1 MWRNLAQIPKDWFE
15 RHYLNDDFQPMRKLI
30 LRLQQKDYSESVFAY
45 TSLYTFIIT
54 LRSEYHAPSKD
65 SIAINF
71 DSRTG
76 FFDVGYYDVKSRDG
90 VVYRC
95 VEKQIET
102 LIDAFALR
110 LFLTENNEELKFEV
124 EDFPSFQLG
133 QEVETIP
140 QSLSRNPK
148 RGKVFE
154 IVEHHK
160 QKRFIYFIEVEGKKL
175 KKRYFKEN
183 LRSIYK

>member
-30 LRLQQKDYSESVFAY
+30 LRLRQKDYSESVFAY
-45 TSLYTFIIT
+45 TSLYTFVIT
-54 LRSEYHAPSKD
+54 LRSEYQAAPKD
-65 SIAINF
+65 SIAITF
-71 DSRTG
+71 DRRTK
-76 FFDVGYYDVKSRDG
+76 FFDVGYYDVKSRDIMF
-90 VVYRC
+90 YRC
-95 VEKQIET
+95 VEKQVEN

-110 LFLTENNEELKFEV
+110 LFLTENNKELNFEV
-124 EDFPSFQLG
+124 EDFPSFQIG

-140 QSLSRNPK
+140 ERLSRKPRN
-148 RGKVFE
+148 GKICS
-154 IVEHHK
+154 IVKH
-160 QKRFIYFIEVEGKKL
+160 QNQNRFYYFIEVEGKKL

>member
-1 MWRNLAQIPKDWFE
+1 MPKDWFE
-15 RHYLNDDFQPMRKLI
+15 RHYLNDDFQPMKKLI

-54 LRSEYHAPSKD
+54 LLSEYHADPRD

-71 DSRTG
+71 DSRTR
-76 FFDVGYYDVKSRDG
+76 FFYVGYYDVKSRDG
-90 VVYRC
+90 VVYYC
-95 VEKQIET
+95 VEKQVES

-110 LFLTENNEELKFEV
+110 LFLTENNEILKFKSE
-124 EDFPSFQLG
+124 EFPSFQIG

-140 QSLSRNPK
+140 ERLSRQPK
-148 RGKVFE
+148 KGKIFE
-154 IVEHHK
+154 IIKHHK
-160 QKRFIYFIEVEGKKL
+160 QNRFIYFIEVEDKKL

-183 LRSIYK
+183 LRSI